1 MEPMRR
7 IELSRQR
14 LDAFFNRLAAA
25 PTRALLLDYDGT
37 LAPFRAR
44 RDLAVPH
51 PGLPEVLSALQ
62 AAGHTRIVV
71 VSSRYSEDL
80 LPLLAME
87 HPPEIWGSHGWERR
101 FPDGRT
107 EIGHMDPA
115 ALQGLAEADDWV
127 ETAGLSPLSEQ
138 KPGCLALHLRGLPK
152 NEAPSLR
159 SEVLDAWRELAWRR
173 PGTGREVS
181 GGRVRPW
188 RRTRRRAHR
197 WISSGQLA
205 RRVFPGSGRREDG
218 DLHDHQRHA
227 CDDQRYRRADAA
239 FLAAFVNVSAVVA
252 KLLEWDRIHIIC
264 AGTDRRVGEDDV
276 LLAGMLVERLQR
288 QAGSTYELNAQAA
301 TAREFWLHSFA
312 LPQSIGA
319 ETLEPER
326 LVGAIAE
333 DPGGEEPDCPR
344 AGRRYRGPRL
354 RSTGS
359 HWCRSSIPRRFGS
372 EMRAG
377 EGPHG

>member
-159 SEVLDAWRELAWRR
+159 SEVLDAWRELAWRTGLDLAEFDGGVELR
-173 PGTGREVS
+173 VPGRTKGDA
-181 GGRVRPW
+181 VRTVLSELP
-188 RRTRRRAHR
+188 A
-197 WISSGQLA
+197 G
-205 RRVFPGSGRREDG
+205 
-218 DLHDHQRHA
+218 
-227 CDDQRYRRADAA
+227 
-239 FLAAFVNVSAVVA
+239 AVVA
-252 KLLEWDRIHIIC
+252 YL
-264 AGTDRRVGEDDV
+264 GDDHFWCN
-276 LLAGMLVERLQR
+276 AYAPLVW
-288 QAGSTYELNAQAA
+288 G
-301 TAREFWLHSFA
+301 WLW
-312 LPQSIGA
+312 
-319 ETLEPER
+319 R
-326 LVGAIAE
+326 
-333 DPGGEEPDCPR
+333 
-344 AGRRYRGPRL
+344 
-354 RSTGS
+354 
-359 HWCRSSIPRRFGS
+359 
-372 EMRAG
+372 
-377 EGPHG
+377 